1 MEIPLD
7 KLTALVN
14 EAFERGMSGC
24 SDLKQQDIEELFGKY
39 QIRETEDFRVWSVD
53 ELRKMPE
60 GTIFQHLLKGRCWI
74 VSRANGTR
82 FMQFDRGQAIDF
94 NTNID
99 PWDKP
104 MRLIYSER

>member
-60 GTIFQHLLKGRCWI
+60 GTCWI